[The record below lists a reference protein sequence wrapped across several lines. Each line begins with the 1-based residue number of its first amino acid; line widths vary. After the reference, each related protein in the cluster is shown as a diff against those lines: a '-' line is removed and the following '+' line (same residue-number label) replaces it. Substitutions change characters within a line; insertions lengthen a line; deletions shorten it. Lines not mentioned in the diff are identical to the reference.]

1 MIDGTERRRWEWVA
15 SRTDFNGGAVRGI
28 VDVRYLSTQPWGTI
42 SSAIQRQRERLWRK
56 RLNRILYCI
65 TTPRD

>member
-42 SSAIQRQRERLWRK
+42 SSAHANTKAEGTALAQTVE
-56 RLNRILYCI
+56 
-65 TTPRD
+65 